1 MVLFLILAVLI
12 LFGAHYLIWFSAVRF
27 FVLSKLAK
35 NILAVG
41 LGFLMVSFVLS
52 SLLAHYWQGNIFAR
66 FLYGVSGFWLG
77 WLVNSLLASAAAWLV
92 IWLARLFN
100 IKVNRATLGAG
111 LFGISLVIAVYGVW
125 NAFHPIINNISVK
138 ISDLPATWQGKKII
152 MISDVHLGH
161 IYRADFMDKMAE
173 KINAQQPE
181 MILIDGDLFDGID
194 GDSLDEL
201 VEPLNKLTAPQ
212 GVYFVTGNHETYLGL
227 SRAEHVLNQTKI
239 KILDDEIELIN
250 GLQLIGVSYP
260 AGNAFNKDVARA
272 IQEAGYNIDL
282 PSILMYHQPTNIA
295 DAKKLGI
302 DLQLAGHTHNGQI
315 WPIKFF
321 VQMIFKGYEYG
332 LHVEENYS
340 EYTSAGLG
348 TWGPPLR
355 TGNRPEIVVIELK

>member
-1 MVLFLILAVLI
+1 
-12 LFGAHYLIWFSAVRF
+12 
-27 FVLSKLAK
+27 
-35 NILAVG
+35 
-41 LGFLMVSFVLS
+41 
-52 SLLAHYWQGNIFAR
+52 
-66 FLYGVSGFWLG
+66 
-77 WLVNSLLASAAAWLV
+77 
-92 IWLARLFN
+92 
-100 IKVNRATLGAG
+100 
-111 LFGISLVIAVYGVW
+111 
-125 NAFHPIINNISVK
+125 
-138 ISDLPATWQGKKII
+138 
-152 MISDVHLGH
+152 
-161 IYRADFMDKMAE
+161 MDKMAE

-239 KILDDEIELIN
+239 KILDDEI
-250 GLQLIGVSYP
+250 V
-260 AGNAFNKDVARA
+260 
-272 IQEAGYNIDL
+272 
-282 PSILMYHQPTNIA
+282 LMYHQPTNIA